1 MYSSSTLGSILRV
14 CSRSTSVIL
23 LVGLLIPHAVLRG
36 QEHDDDHEHEH
47 LHFSHP
53 LVTESPS
60 PDTKIR
66 FDYLTTRTSDATRER
81 GREVRLEG
89 EYAFTHSVSLAV
101 VTPYVWRKTQVTP
114 EVSGLGSIELSL
126 KAASFAL
133 AERGILLG
141 GGVTT
146 ALPTGND
153 AKEIGSS
160 HIVEVES
167 FLDAAYKRN
176 ALELVG
182 FATLSS
188 NFRRRAG
195 EESERALTFDFSALY
210 RIQARLEGLIEATT
224 ERALIGPE
232 SRSQQTFIAPGL
244 KIYPFTNKQFMFG
257 ASAEFGTGTVRNT
270 RLLLLSAFYHF

>member
-1 MYSSSTLGSILRV
+1 MYSSSTLGSMLRV
-14 CSRSTSVIL
+14 CSRSTPFVL
-23 LVGLLIPHAVLRG
+23 LVAFLAPSTVLRG
-36 QEHDDDHEHEH
+36 QQHDDDHEHEH

-66 FDYLTTRTSDATRER
+66 LDYIAARTSANGER
-81 GREVRLEG
+81 AREVRLEG
-89 EYAFTHSVSLAV
+89 EYSFTDNLSLAV
-101 VTPYVWRKTQVTP
+101 VTPYIWRNTQSTP
-114 EVSGLGSIELSL
+114 AVSNLGSIELSL
-126 KAASFAL
+126 KAASLAF
-133 AERGILLG
+133 AERGTLIG
-141 GGVTT
+141 GGITA

-160 HIVEVES
+160 HIVEAEA

-195 EESERALTFDFSALY
+195 EESERNLTFDFSALY
-210 RIQARLEGLIEATT
+210 RIQSRLEGLIEATT

-232 SRSQQTFIAPGL
+232 SGSQQTFIAPGL

-257 ASAEFGTGTVRNT
+257 ASAEFGTGAVRDT
-270 RLLLLSAFYHF
+270 RLLMLSAFYHF

>member
-1 MYSSSTLGSILRV
+1 MYGSSKLGSTLRAY
-14 CSRSTSVIL
+14 SRSTALIL
-23 LVGLLIPHAVLRG
+23 LVGLLIPHGVLRS

-53 LVTESPS
+53 LVTESPT
-60 PDTKIR
+60 PDTKVR
-66 FDYLTTRTSDATRER
+66 FDYIATRTSDATRER

-101 VTPYVWRKTQVTP
+101 VTPYVWRKSQATP
-114 EVSGLGSIELSL
+114 EVSGLGNVELSL
-126 KAASFAL
+126 KAASLAL

-160 HIVEVES
+160 HIVEVEP

-195 EESERALTFDFSALY
+195 DESERNLTFDFSALY
-210 RIQARLEGLIEATT
+210 RIQSRLEGLIEATT

-232 SRSQQTFIAPGL
+232 SGSQQTFIAPGL

-257 ASAEFGTGTVRNT
+257 ASAEFGTGAVRDT
-270 RLLLLSAFYHF
+270 RLLMLSAFYHF